1 MGSFTTLAQ
10 PIAPEIQEKK
20 YERAVSLAETS
31 PNSRQLKEQESTEKK
46 ESTLISTEEDVLST
60 EKEDAGKKGR
70 CLSFASSEGGFGCG
84 GARKKKGYKRFGEA
98 NPKEEDNKKLT
109 ARQWLLLVVLS
120 LATLTSSFA
129 ICLFPPF
136 FPRIVSSAQYFT
148 LKNFLTI

>member
-10 PIAPEIQEKK
+10 PIAPEIQEEK

-31 PNSRQLKEQESTEKK
+31 PNNRQLKEQESTKKK
-46 ESTLISTEEDVLST
+46 ESTLICTEDDVGLST
-60 EKEDAGKKGR
+60 GKENGKIGR

-84 GARKKKGYKRFGEA
+84 GARKKKGYKRFGET

-136 FPRIVSSAQYFT
+136 FPRIVSIAFIF
-148 LKNFLTI
+148 KKF

>member
-10 PIAPEIQEKK
+10 PIAPEIQEEK

-31 PNSRQLKEQESTEKK
+31 PNNRQLKEQESTEKK
-46 ESTLISTEEDVLST
+46 ESTLISTEDDAILNT
-60 EKEDAGKKGR
+60 EKENLGKIGR
-70 CLSFASSEGGFGCG
+70 CLSIASSEGGFGCG
-84 GARKKKGYKRFGEA
+84 GAKKKKGYKRFGEA

-136 FPRIVSSAQYFT
+136 FPRIVSKTLTFT
-148 LKNFLTI
+148 HLSIFN